1 MQTLGPNEAKPAM
14 DETVCAPA
22 QSGAHEMKRG
32 ALAILPLALG
42 ASVYGMAFGLLA
54 VQVGFPW
61 WGVGIMSVSRGI
73 NSTSVRCNGLGR

>member
-1 MQTLGPNEAKPAM
+1 
-14 DETVCAPA
+14 
-22 QSGAHEMKRG
+22 MKRG

-73 NSTSVRCNGLGR
+73 NSTSVRCNGPGR